1 LANSGSYAPRA
12 GLVSPGLDPITGA
25 INTVK
30 GPASNPYG
38 VDQATQGQFAGTTG
52 TAPVVATGGQQGL
65 KDRLAVMNEQRQM
78 SGGTPI
84 QQALERARLENT
96 QAHTNYLN
104 TLPEERRQD
113 RKDAQNEKI
122 AAQAAA
128 RDQATREKNADTV
141 PKLTKEIED
150 TTGKG
155 SSVKWMA
162 DFASPYG
169 HRGRVVEG
177 KWLNDPNGDQYALP
191 ESADAGTAGNE
202 IPDGTAKS
210 AIKTIAPLDTL
221 NKWKERSQNIIEG
234 GGRYVAPTSATQT
247 APGGGGGGIPK
258 VSSPA
263 EAMKLPKGSQFYD
276 PNGVLRTVP

>member
-1 LANSGSYAPRA
+1 
-12 GLVSPGLDPITGA
+12 
-25 INTVK
+25 
-30 GPASNPYG
+30 
-38 VDQATQGQFAGTTG
+38 
-52 TAPVVATGGQQGL
+52 
-65 KDRLAVMNEQRQM
+65 MNAQREAA
-78 SGGTPI
+78 GGTPLQI
-84 QQALERARLENT
+84 AKEQAQLANT
-96 QAHTNYLN
+96 QAHTEYLK
-104 TLPEERRQD
+104 TIPEERRQD
-113 RKDAQNEKI
+113 RKDAQNERL

-191 ESADAGTAGNE
+191 ESADAGTAENA
-202 IPDGTAKS
+202 IPDGTPKS

-234 GGRYVAPTSATQT
+234 GGRYVSPASATPT
-247 APGGGGGGIPK
+247 APSGGGGAIPK
-258 VSSPA
+258 INSPGQLQA
-263 EAMKLPKGSQFYD
+263 AGLKSGDQFIGPD
-276 PNGVLRTVP
+276 GKTHQVP